1 MAEVQTEVPN
11 VQEQVVESG
20 SFKEIIKN
28 LMTTGA
34 CHRFSGL
41 RIKNVN
47 VSEEDNYTRV
57 SFTVSDKI
65 PGYITKD
72 GGATFELGSTTT
84 VFSSTFA
91 LAGMLKED
99 EEKSWMANALTAN
112 PNAINLLMNGGSID
126 VIQHNVKA
134 GEPYHNPFTTKED
147 VEDTTFDHD
156 TIINYIVGFKFG
168 KTGEKFAEILAIKMM
183 GF

>member
-28 LMTTGA
+28 LMATGT

-72 GGATFELGSTTT
+72 GGATFELGNTTT